1 MRQRFTQIRRDV
13 LSTEK
18 EINQLKIDV
27 REMREKMYQHLSH
40 TEEGYFDIK
49 KDRGGITDI
58 EFIAQYLML
67 ANAPKIPE
75 LTTWSDNVRI
85 FEDMMK
91 YQVITPEIGTKLTES
106 YVELRNHIH
115 HLNLAGKNSVVEAA
129 PFSAIRAFI
138 GQVWQ
143 QLFY

>member
-49 KDRGGITDI
+49 
-58 EFIAQYLML
+58 
-67 ANAPKIPE
+67 
-75 LTTWSDNVRI
+75 RI
-85 FEDMMK
+85 
-91 YQVITPEIGTKLTES
+91 VAVLPILS
-106 YVELRNHIH
+106 LLRSI
-115 HLNLAGKNSVVEAA
+115 
-129 PFSAIRAFI
+129 
-138 GQVWQ
+138 
-143 QLFY
+143 

>member
-1 MRQRFTQIRRDV
+1 
-13 LSTEK
+13 
-18 EINQLKIDV
+18 
-27 REMREKMYQHLSH
+27 
-40 TEEGYFDIK
+40 
-49 KDRGGITDI
+49 
-58 EFIAQYLML
+58 ML